1 MNKFN
6 CIFTSYLDCLKS
18 IFEAMTMRTK
28 PKYSNLNDE
37 DETYY
42 LNKEMVR

>member
-1 MNKFN
+1 MNQLK
-6 CIFTSYLDCLKS
+6 CIFTSYLDCFKI

-28 PKYSNLNDE
+28 PKHSNLNDE

-42 LNKEMVR
+42 LNKEMER